1 MLLVTR
7 PQSHGRDPYAARRR
21 RQDSLRTQRADELGL
36 KKRVNAGPQK
46 SKEGQKAL
54 NNRRLKIA
62 GTLIIAIVTVLIG
75 RLALVQLWWGPS
87 LSDLAAQQRTR
98 VYVDAARR
106 GEILDRNG
114 QQLAYTMQSRSLTV
128 SPTLLRSELRHVAE
142 IEMRNSGEFYQVSG
156 QARESRITDLVSDY
170 LKDYSEE
177 IPKIIDDASA
187 STSEVNSE
195 DILKK
200 LESDSSYE
208 VLVRNVDPDIAQQ
221 IAQEYHG
228 VAADLQNIRQYPNG
242 AIAENVLGKISYDG
256 QGQFGFEASNDALLS
271 GIDGRSTVDVSTNGQ
286 VIPGTTRDTVPATNG
301 ATARLTLDLDLQ
313 TYVQQQ
319 IEQAVANSGAQS
331 GEAVVLDVETGE
343 VLAMANSDTIDPMGD
358 IQRQIDQGKDF
369 SNTSISA
376 PFEPGS
382 VAKIITAAGVI
393 EDGLSTP
400 DEVIQVPGSINMSG
414 VTVKD
419 AWDHGV
425 VGYTTTGIFG
435 KSSNVGTLLLAQRL
449 GEQRFNDLLNKF
461 GIGQTTGIELP
472 SESQGLV
479 PDISQWSGG
488 TFANLP
494 IGQGMSWTTLQM
506 ASVYQA
512 IANEGVRIQ
521 PRIIDRIVDASGSV
535 IEQPEPTE
543 TKVVSA
549 QTARTIIDMFRAVAQ
564 NDPTGVQSGTGP
576 GAAIDGYQVS
586 GKTGT
591 AQQVDPATGAYSNS
605 NYWITF
611 AGIAPADDPRY
622 VVAIQLDR
630 PVRGVHGEGGQS
642 AAPLFHDIATWLLN
656 RDNVPLSPPMEGTLV
671 LQAQ

>member
-1 MLLVTR
+1 MTR

-75 RLALVQLWWGPS
+75 RLALVQLWWGPG

-301 ATARLTLDLDLQ
+301 ATARITLDLDLQ

-435 KSSNVGTLLLAQRL
+435 KSSNVGTLLLAERL

>member
-1 MLLVTR
+1 MTR